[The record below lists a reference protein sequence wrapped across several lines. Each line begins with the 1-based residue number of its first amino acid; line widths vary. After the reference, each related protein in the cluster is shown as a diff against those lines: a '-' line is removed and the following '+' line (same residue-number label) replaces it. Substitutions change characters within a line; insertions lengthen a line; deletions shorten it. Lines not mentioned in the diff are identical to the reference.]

1 MSYVKSCRFWSAPK
15 PGKALVMKKT
25 VIILIVMAA
34 CLVFLV
40 VCAIKL
46 NEAPPVDSSTEAVM
60 QSTAPSTSAPAETSL
75 PTQPPT
81 QPPEPTAP
89 YINPLTGEPAYEQM
103 TARPFAVMLNNY
115 ESAMPVHGASEADI
129 LYEALTEGGWTR
141 CMGIFSDLSSVQT
154 LGCIRSAR
162 RHFVNLA
169 ISYDAI
175 YVHFGRSTGNVGAEE
190 YMKEM
195 GWNHID
201 GIDKA
206 YAYFYESQDRL
217 NKGYPWDAVH
227 FLVGQRAIDYSQRQG
242 FALNREKPFDF
253 GLHFDEE
260 NPIAGNTANKLT
272 VWFNESGKP
281 NKWHKY
287 TRFTYDEASKTYQS
301 YQYGEDNIDGN
312 TGEIISFRNVLA
324 LHAPTK
330 KNTTS
335 NHVIIDLEGTGTGYY
350 ACNGQVIPIKWS
362 RSNVYEP
369 FTYTLEDGTPLTFAV
384 GKTYIGIIPT
394 QATVEWE

>member
-1 MSYVKSCRFWSAPK
+1 M
-15 PGKALVMKKT
+15 
-25 VIILIVMAA
+25 MAV

-40 VCAIKL
+40 ICAIKL
-46 NEAPPVDSSTEAVM
+46 SEAPPVDTTTEAVL

-81 QPPEPTAP
+81 EPEPTAP
-89 YINPLTGEPAYEQM
+89 YVHPLTGEPAYEQM
-103 TARPFAVMLNNY
+103 TARPFAVSLNNY
-115 ESAMPVHGASEADI
+115 ESGMPLHGVSEADI

-141 CMGIFSDLSSVQT
+141 CMGIFSDLASVNT
-154 LGCIRSAR
+154 LGSIRSAR
-162 RHFVNLA
+162 RHFVDLA
-169 ISYDAI
+169 ISYDAV

-190 YMKEM
+190 YMKET

-201 GIDKA
+201 GIDKD
-206 YAYFYESQDRL
+206 YAYFYESKDRI
-217 NKGYPWDAVH
+217 NNGYDWDACH
-227 FLVGQRAIDYSQRQG
+227 FLVGQRAIACAQQHG
-242 FALNREKPFDF
+242 FALSRETPYDF
-253 GLHFDEE
+253 GLKFDEE
-260 NPIAGNTANKLT
+260 NPITGDTANKLT

-301 YQYGEDNIDGN
+301 YQYGKDNIDGN

-324 LHAPTK
+324 LHTPTK

-335 NHVIIDLEGTGTGYY
+335 NHVIITLVGKGTGYF

-362 RSNVYEP
+362 RDSVYDP
-369 FTYTLEDGTPLTFAV
+369 FTYTLEDGTPLTLGV

-394 QATVEWE
+394 KATVEWE